1 MPFRLMNIAQN
12 SLVSPPRD
20 LERHYLIQST
30 ANLWHRR
37 PAKHH
42 HHNTDAHLDESRP
55 SSAQSTYRSQTRETD
70 VLEVFFAGG
79 HADVGGGNDPNG
91 TLHSLSNISLRWM
104 LREIVKAQC
113 GILFDNS
120 ALKRMGIPQSTFYLS
135 SAFREFKPKSHY
147 HSHQFSSSCPC
158 GAPHSPKELS
168 TFLRRRRALS
178 GSTEVWSPGGDQGFD
193 MGVVQEEPDE
203 DSDSNSD
210 AVSTAVA
217 PDYLRSKSIFDLYTK
232 ARDFVYSNQ
241 QPANADGNC
250 TFADHYKM
258 SSEELDAEDA
268 ILGNMHDELYRQPL
282 WWILELLPVRRSW
295 QQPQGVWHHSYWS
308 VAPLESQNCWFN
320 LTLHSLHLHRP
331 NVFRPRHLP
340 APDYQP
346 HVHHTVLLRRQ
357 VLGYEPKI
365 DLSKGFT
372 IVD

>member
-1 MPFRLMNIAQN
+1 
-12 SLVSPPRD
+12 
-20 LERHYLIQST
+20 
-30 ANLWHRR
+30 
-37 PAKHH
+37 
-42 HHNTDAHLDESRP
+42 
-55 SSAQSTYRSQTRETD
+55 
-70 VLEVFFAGG
+70 
-79 HADVGGGNDPNG
+79 
-91 TLHSLSNISLRWM
+91 M

-308 VAPLESQNCWFN
+308 VAPLVSQNCWSN
-320 LTLHSLHLHRP
+320 LTLHSLHFRRP

-365 DLSKGFT
+365 DLSKGFI